1 MFGLLG
7 WLFGASAVSAL
18 LAILSKA
25 VFNAIVPE
33 ITAATAA
40 ARGALFTA
48 VWAGTT
54 GVVGHLGFNRK
65 INGWRKKGSLA
76 KGKEE

>member
-7 WLFGASAVSAL
+7 WLFGASAVSAI
-18 LAILSKA
+18 LAVLSKA
-25 VFNAIVPE
+25 IFNAVVLE
-33 ITAATAA
+33 TTAATAA

-48 VWAGTT
+48 IWGGTT
-54 GVVGHLGFNRK
+54 GVVGHFGFNRK
-65 INGWRKKGSLA
+65 INRWRKKGSLA